1 MPLLQSKI
9 KNIYQEL
16 LYQQQEFEFKKP
28 LLAFLNQLH
37 QEHDKI
43 KHLQQQLDQLL
54 TRLHRYL
61 KAVALAHRHKEAISE
76 EMQEALD
83 QNLEEIKTFYQ
94 ELRIAYED
102 KRGEFQEQLKQE
114 RVDATHAETFS
125 DSDNQVIASMMDI
138 PKDAPMTMQQ
148 IKDFVDSLDRHTPCQ
163 LSFDLTEHGLQNTIA
178 VVREMLNC
186 QWLKENI
193 CLNPCKSQRAKLN
206 DKCLSYIHELSCML
220 SPNNEYQS
228 QHNSFLFNEDA
239 KLNIKLS
246 ILRDI
251 HPS

>member
-1 MPLLQSKI
+1 MSLLQSKI

-16 LYQQQEFEFKKP
+16 LHQRQQFEFKKP

-43 KHLQQQLDQLL
+43 KHLQNQLDQLL

-61 KAVALAHRHKEAISE
+61 KAAALAHRHNETISE

-114 RVDATHAETFS
+114 RVDAIHAETFS

-138 PKDAPMTMQQ
+138 PKDAPMTIDQ
-148 IKDFVDSLDRHTPCQ
+148 IKDFVDALDRHTPCQ

-206 DKCLSYIHELSCML
+206 NKCLAYIDELSCML
-220 SPNNEYQS
+220 SPNGEYQPQYTAS
-228 QHNSFLFNEDA
+228 LFNSDDQFQS
-239 KLNIKLS
+239 KLNVFACTQGG
-246 ILRDI
+246 
-251 HPS
+251 